1 MSADKTVIPKIARPR
16 LTLTYHRT
24 GLHNLLDEMRSRQLV
39 VVSGPPGA
47 GKSTLVATYIES
59 RNLPSLWYQVDKS
72 DKDLATFFHYL
83 GIAAREATPHNKPAM
98 PHLTPEFSQGIT
110 AFAKRYFQELYRHL
124 DVPFLIVLDNYQ
136 DVAEDAALHEAIQ
149 VACTEL
155 PQGGRIVIISRK
167 ECPPIM
173 ARLRAGNM
181 VAIIEWDELQ
191 LSPDEVKAIA
201 ALHGLTLPSD
211 EAAKN
216 LQKKVGGWAAGLSLA
231 LQMKS
236 HVDFTSESSGA
247 LDSVV
252 FDYFAEE
259 VFNSLSPEIQNLMQH
274 TAVLPVMSPQ
284 TVDELIGSSEASR
297 MVAQFAQLNYFTTKH
312 GDQSPMYQY
321 HPLFREFLLERA
333 EAALSPQALTEIRQR
348 AARILI
354 ASGQLEE
361 GVQMLLKVN
370 DWDAAAEVI
379 YKHAGKL
386 HEQGRHRTL
395 ETWLRM
401 FPKKI
406 VAEKPYLSYWL
417 GMSLLFYDPVVG
429 RPYFEH
435 AYALFLKDNDPEGIF
450 LSWAGVMDSIVYAYG
465 DLKEAEHW
473 IDDMD
478 TLLTRYPRMPSPQIA
493 GSVTFTMFTAL
504 MFWKPNHP
512 RMALLEERV
521 RQMIASDID
530 PALRMLLTLHL
541 AKYCLW
547 RGDLAQASIILE
559 TQRGDMNKITSSPFA
574 QVMWYLVEAVY
585 AMHAGLHER
594 CLRAVT
600 QGLQLSR
607 DSGIHVWDMVFL
619 GHGATTSFSTNNL
632 DAAGDFVKGMAAVF
646 DKNRYTDA
654 SYYHAM
660 AAWHA
665 ALTNQPGVATRHAEF
680 ALKQA
685 ERTGKPY
692 FMSAFMLGMG
702 LVYYWLGNIETAEAY
717 LQRAREIG
725 RSIDNLLLEWVYL
738 LFAAYLA
745 VDRNRQATGIL
756 LLKDAMRLGRENGYM
771 HFFFWPRSV
780 IAMLCGIALD
790 KGIEVEYVR
799 RLIKQHNLLPDPT
812 VPTTDKWPYPIKI
825 YTLGR
830 FTVLKDETPIRFE
843 GKAQRAPMNLLK
855 ALIALGG
862 RDVSEQR
869 LAGALWPESD
879 GDAAQQSLATSLFR
893 LRKLIGNDTIKRQEG
908 RLSLDPQ
915 ICWVDCWTFERLVS
929 ETDRDIFETCQLIY
943 EIYHKPF
950 LDSEDDAPWAVPM
963 RERLHAKFVQ
973 AFSTCGNELQR
984 LDRHEEAIS
993 YYQRALEIDDLVEAF
1008 YRGLMIS
1015 YAAIGQKAES
1025 IRLYERALK
1034 VFRAKLGVD
1043 LSIETQRLLLSLSC

>member
-1 MSADKTVIPKIARPR
+1 MSADKAAIPKIARPR
-16 LTLTYHRT
+16 LALTYHRT
-24 GLHNLLDEMRSRQLV
+24 DLHNLLDEMRSRQLI

-59 RNLPSLWYQVDKS
+59 RNLPSLWYQVDKC

-110 AFAKRYFQELYRHL
+110 AFAKRYFRELYRHL
-124 DVPFLIVLDNYQ
+124 EVPFLIVLDNYQ
-136 DVAEDAALHEAIQ
+136 DVAEDAALHEAIR

-155 PQGGRIVIISRK
+155 PQGGRIVIITRK
-167 ECPPIM
+167 ECPSTM
-173 ARLRAGNM
+173 ARLRASNM

-191 LSPDEVKAIA
+191 LSAGEVMAIA
-201 ALHGLTLPSD
+201 ALHGLKLPSD
-211 EAAKN
+211 EAAKQ
-216 LQKKVGGWAAGLSLA
+216 LQMKVGGWAAGLSLV

-236 HVDFTSESSGA
+236 HDSFVGESSGA
-247 LDSVV
+247 IDSVV
-252 FDYFAEE
+252 FDYFAQE
-259 VFNSLSPEIQNLMQH
+259 VFNSLSPEIQTLMQY
-274 TAVLPVMSPQ
+274 TAVLPVMSPR
-284 TVDELIGSSEASR
+284 TIDELIGSPDASR
-297 MVAQFAQLNYFTTKH
+297 LVAQFAQLNYFTTKH
-312 GDQSPMYQY
+312 GDQNPMYQY
-321 HPLFREFLLERA
+321 HPLFREFLLDRA
-333 EAALSPQALTEIRQR
+333 ESTLSAEMLTDVRHR
-348 AARILI
+348 AAQVLI
-354 ASGQLEE
+354 ESGQVED
-361 GVQMLLKVN
+361 GVQMFLKVK
-370 DWDAAAEVI
+370 DWDAAEGVI
-379 YKHAGKL
+379 RTHARKL
-386 HEQGRHRTL
+386 HEQGRHKTL

-401 FPKKI
+401 FPTE
-406 VAEKPYLSYWL
+406 VVDERPCLSYWL
-417 GMSLLFYDPVVG
+417 GMSLLFFDPVLS

-435 AYALFLKDNDPEGIF
+435 AYAHFQRENDPEGTF
-450 LSWAGVMDSIVYAYG
+450 LSWAGIMDSIVYAYG
-465 DLKEAEHW
+465 DIKEAEHW
-473 IDDMD
+473 IDEMD
-478 TLLTRYPRMPSPQIA
+478 ALLARYPQIPSPQIT
-493 GSVTFTMFTAL
+493 GGVTFTMFTVM

-512 RMALLEERV
+512 RMALMEERV
-521 RQMIASDID
+521 REMIASDID
-530 PALRMLLTLHL
+530 PTLRMLLTLHL

-559 TQRGDMNKITSSPFA
+559 TQRGDLSNIRSSPFA
-574 QVMWYLVEAVY
+574 QVMWYLVEAIY

-594 CLRAVT
+594 CLQAVT
-600 QGLQLSR
+600 HGLQLSQET
-607 DSGIHVWDMVFL
+607 GIHMWDMVFL
-619 GHGATTSFSTNNL
+619 GHGATTSFSINDL
-632 DAAGDFVKGMAAVF
+632 EGAGDFVKGMAAVF
-646 DKNRYTDA
+646 EKNRYTDA
-654 SYYHAM
+654 SYYHVM

-665 ALTNQPGVATRHAEF
+665 ALVNQPGVALKHAEF
-680 ALKQA
+680 ALKQV

-702 LVYYWLGNIETAEAY
+702 LVYYWLGNIESAETY

-725 RSIDNLLLEWVYL
+725 RSIDNLLLDWVYL

-745 VDRNRQATGIL
+745 ADQNKAASSIL

-780 IAMLCGIALD
+780 IAKLCRLSLD
-790 KGIEVEYVR
+790 EGIEVEYVS
-799 RLIKQHNLLPDPT
+799 RLIKQHKLLPEPT
-812 VPTTDKWPYPIKI
+812 VAASDKWPYPVKI

-830 FTVLKDETPIRFE
+830 FAILKDEIPIRFE
-843 GKAQRAPMNLLK
+843 GKAQRAPLNLLK
-855 ALIALGG
+855 VLIALGG
-862 RDVSEQR
+862 RDVTEQR
-869 LAGALWPESD
+869 LAAALWPESD

-929 ETDRDIFETCQLIY
+929 EADSDIFATCSFVY

-973 AFSTCGNELQR
+973 VFSMCGTELQR
-984 LDRHEEAIS
+984 LNRHQEAIC

-1008 YRGLMIS
+1008 YRGLMVS

>member
-1 MSADKTVIPKIARPR
+1 MSADKAVIPKIARPR
-16 LTLTYHRT
+16 LALTYHRT
-24 GLHNLLDEMRSRQLV
+24 DIHNLLDEMRSRQLI

-59 RNLPSLWYQVDKS
+59 RNLPSIWYQVDKC

-110 AFAKRYFQELYRHL
+110 AFAKRYFRELYRHL
-124 DVPFLIVLDNYQ
+124 EVPFLIVLDNYQ
-136 DVAEDAALHEAIQ
+136 DVAEDAALHEAIR
-149 VACTEL
+149 VACSEL
-155 PQGGRIVIISRK
+155 PQGGRIVIITRK
-167 ECPPIM
+167 ECPSTM
-173 ARLRAGNM
+173 ARLRASNM

-191 LSPDEVKAIA
+191 LSAGEVKAIA
-201 ALHGLTLPSD
+201 ALHGLKLPSD
-211 EAAKN
+211 EAARQ
-216 LQKKVGGWAAGLSLA
+216 LQMKVGGWAAGLSLV

-236 HVDFTSESSGA
+236 HDSFAGDSSGA
-247 LDSVV
+247 IDSVV
-252 FDYFAEE
+252 FDYFAQE
-259 VFNSLSPEIQNLMQH
+259 VFNSLSPEIQTLMQY
-274 TAVLPVMSPQ
+274 TAVLPVMSPR
-284 TVDELIGSSEASR
+284 TVDELIGTPDASR
-297 MVAQFAQLNYFTTKH
+297 LVAQFAQLNYFTTKH
-312 GDQSPMYQY
+312 GDQNPMYQY
-321 HPLFREFLLERA
+321 HPLFREFLLDRA
-333 EAALSPQALTEIRQR
+333 ESRLSAETLTDIRHR
-348 AARILI
+348 AAQVLI
-354 ASGQLEE
+354 ASGQVED
-361 GVQMLLKVN
+361 GVQMFLKVK
-370 DWDAAAEVI
+370 DWDAAEDVI
-379 YKHAGKL
+379 HKHARKL
-386 HEQGRHRTL
+386 HEQGRHKTL

-401 FPKKI
+401 FPAEI
-406 VAEKPYLSYWL
+406 VGEKPCLSYWL
-417 GMSLLFYDPVVG
+417 GMSLLFYEPVVS

-435 AYALFLKDNDPEGIF
+435 AYTLFQKENDPEGIF
-450 LSWAGVMDSIVYAYG
+450 LSWAGIMDSVVYAYG

-473 IDDMD
+473 IDEMD
-478 TLLTRYPRMPSPQIA
+478 ALLTRYPQMPSPEIN
-493 GSVTFTMFTAL
+493 GGVTFTMFTVM

-512 RMALLEERV
+512 RMALMEERV
-521 RQMIASDID
+521 RELIASDID
-530 PALRMLLTLHL
+530 PTLHMLLTLHL

-559 TQRGDMNKITSSPFA
+559 TQRGDLSKIGSSPFA
-574 QVMWYLVEAVY
+574 QVMWYLVDAIY

-594 CLRAVT
+594 CLQAVT

-607 DSGIHVWDMVFL
+607 DTGIHMWDMVFL
-619 GHGATTSFSTNNL
+619 GHGATTSFSMNNIEG
-632 DAAGDFVKGMAAVF
+632 AGDFVKGMAAIF
-646 DKNRYTDA
+646 ETNRYTDA
-654 SYYHAM
+654 SYYHVM

-665 ALTNQPGVATRHAEF
+665 ALVNQPNVAIKHAEF
-680 ALKQA
+680 ALKQV

-692 FMSAFMLGMG
+692 FMSAFMLGLG
-702 LVYYWLGNIETAEAY
+702 LVYYWLGDVESAETY

-725 RSIDNLLLEWVYL
+725 RSIDNLLLDWVYL

-745 VDRNRQATGIL
+745 ADQNKEAPSIF

-780 IAMLCGIALD
+780 IAKLCRIALD
-790 KGIEVEYVR
+790 KDIEVEYVS
-799 RLIKQHNLLPDPT
+799 RLIKQHNLLPEPT
-812 VPTTDKWPYPIKI
+812 IATSDKWPYPVKI

-830 FTVLKDETPIRFE
+830 FAILKDEMPIRFE
-843 GKAQRAPMNLLK
+843 GKAQRAPLNLLK
-855 ALIALGG
+855 ALIAFGG

-869 LAGALWPESD
+869 LAAALWPESD

-893 LRKLIGNDTIKRQEG
+893 LRKLIGNDTVKRQEG

-929 ETDRDIFETCQLIY
+929 EADGDLFDTCSFVY

-973 AFSTCGNELQR
+973 AFSTCGTELQR
-984 LDRHEEAIS
+984 LNRHEEAIC
-993 YYQRALEIDDLVEAF
+993 YYQKALEIDDLVEAF
-1008 YRGLMIS
+1008 YRGLMVS

-1034 VFRAKLGVD
+1034 VFRARLGVD

>member
-1 MSADKTVIPKIARPR
+1 MSADKTAIPKIARPR
-16 LTLTYHRT
+16 LALTYHRT
-24 GLHNLLDEMRSRQLV
+24 GLHDLLDEMRSRQLI

-47 GKSTLVATYIES
+47 GKSTLIATYIES
-59 RNLPSLWYQVDKS
+59 RKLPSLWYQVDKC

-83 GIAAREATPHNKPAM
+83 GIAAREATPHNKTAM

-110 AFAKRYFQELYRHL
+110 AFAKRYFRELYRHME
-124 DVPFLIVLDNYQ
+124 VPFLIVLDNYQ
-136 DVAEDAALHEAIQ
+136 DVAEDAALHEAIR

-167 ECPPIM
+167 ECPSTM
-173 ARLRAGNM
+173 ARLRASNM

-191 LSPDEVKAIA
+191 LSAGEVKAIA
-201 ALHGLTLPSD
+201 ALHGLKLPSE
-211 EAAKN
+211 EAAKQ
-216 LQKKVGGWAAGLSLA
+216 LQKKVGGWAAGLSLV

-236 HVDFTSESSGA
+236 HDNFDGDSSGA
-247 LDSVV
+247 IDSVV

-259 VFNSLSPEIQNLMQH
+259 VFNSLSPEIQTLMQY
-274 TAVLPVMSPQ
+274 TAVLPVMSPR
-284 TVDELIGSSEASR
+284 TIDELIGSPDASR
-297 MVAQFAQLNYFTTKH
+297 LVAKFAQLNYFTTKH
-312 GDQSPMYQY
+312 GDQNPMYQY
-321 HPLFREFLLERA
+321 HPLFREFLLDRA
-333 EAALSPQALTEIRQR
+333 EATLPSEALTDVRHR
-348 AARILI
+348 AAQVLV
-354 ASGQLEE
+354 ASGQVED
-361 GVQMLLKVN
+361 GVQMFLKVR
-370 DWDAAAEVI
+370 DWDAAEDVI
-379 YKHAGKL
+379 HKYARTF

-395 ETWLRM
+395 EAWLRM
-401 FPKKI
+401 FP
-406 VAEKPYLSYWL
+406 VEVVDERPCLSYWL
-417 GMSLLFYDPVVG
+417 GMSLLFYDPVVS

-435 AYALFLKDNDPEGIF
+435 AYAHFQRENDPEGIF
-450 LSWAGVMDSIVYAYG
+450 LSWAGIMDSIVYAYG

-473 IDDMD
+473 IDEMD
-478 TLLTRYPRMPSPQIA
+478 ALLTRYAQIPSPEIT
-493 GSVTFTMFTAL
+493 GGVIFTMFTAM

-512 RMALLEERV
+512 RMAFMEKRV
-521 RQMIASDID
+521 RDMIASDID
-530 PALRMLLTLHL
+530 PTLHMLLTLHL

-559 TQRGDMNKITSSPFA
+559 TQRGELSKISSSPFA
-574 QVMWYLVEAVY
+574 QVMWYLVDAIY

-594 CLRAVT
+594 CLEAVI
-600 QGLQLSR
+600 QGLQLSQ
-607 DSGIHVWDMVFL
+607 DTGIHMWDMVFL
-619 GHGATTSFSTNNL
+619 GHGATTAFSMN
-632 DAAGDFVKGMAAVF
+632 DPEGAGDFVKGMAAVF
-646 DKNRYTDA
+646 EKNRYTDA
-654 SYYHAM
+654 SYYHVM

-665 ALTNQPGVATRHAEF
+665 ALTNQPGVALKHAEF
-680 ALKQA
+680 ALKLV

-692 FMSAFMLGMG
+692 FMSVFMLGMG
-702 LVYYWLGNIETAEAY
+702 LVYYWLDNVESAETY

-725 RSIDNLLLEWVYL
+725 KSIDNLLLEWVYL
-738 LFAAYLA
+738 MFAAYLEA
-745 VDRNRQATGIL
+745 DRNKETTSLL

-780 IAMLCGIALD
+780 IAKLCGMALD
-790 KGIEVEYVR
+790 NDIEIEYVR

-812 VPTTDKWPYPIKI
+812 VATSDKWPYPVKI

-830 FTVLKDETPIRFE
+830 FTVSKNEMPIRFE

-855 ALIALGG
+855 ALIAFGG

-869 LAGALWPESD
+869 LAAALWPESD

-893 LRKLIGNDTIKRQEG
+893 LRKLIGNDTVKRQEG

-915 ICWVDCWTFERLVS
+915 ICWVDCWTFERSVS
-929 ETDRDIFETCQLIY
+929 EVDSNIFDSCGLIY

-973 AFSTCGNELQR
+973 IYSSCGTELQR
-984 LDRHEEAIS
+984 LNRHEEAIC
-993 YYQRALEIDDLVEAF
+993 YFQRALEIDDLVEAF
-1008 YRGLMIS
+1008 YRGLMVS
-1015 YAAIGQKAES
+1015 YAAVGQKAES
-1025 IRLYERALK
+1025 IRLYERALN